1 MTLFHWSGFA
11 GSDDK
16 VAYLKS
22 IGFDEAINYKTVTSL
37 SDALKKACPN
47 GVDMFFDNV
56 RTYQGTIRNNFQ
68 ISISSFMLEGPTFNL
83 SYAACLQVFE
93 ILH

>member
-1 MTLFHWSGFA
+1 MKIFIFLYVSLSGFA

-37 SDALKKACPN
+37 SDAVKKACPN

-56 RTYQGTIRNNFQ
+56 RSLSFSVWKGRRGWRVGVVGT
-68 ISISSFMLEGPTFNL
+68 
-83 SYAACLQVFE
+83 A
-93 ILH
+93 

>member
-1 MTLFHWSGFA
+1 M
-11 GSDDK
+11 K
-16 VAYLKS
+16 VISEKVIYLKS

-56 RTYQGTIRNNFQ
+56 R
-68 ISISSFMLEGPTFNL
+68 SLSSKVWKGGEEGYCF
-83 SYAACLQVFE
+83 S
-93 ILH
+93 

>member
-1 MTLFHWSGFA
+1 MVAVWLNQTVVLSLIYYWRGFYPLKKIFIFPYVLMSGFA
-11 GSDDK
+11 GSDEK
-16 VAYLKS
+16 VTYLKS

-56 RTYQGTIRNNFQ
+56 R
-68 ISISSFMLEGPTFNL
+68 SWSS
-83 SYAACLQVFE
+83 
-93 ILH
+93 

>member
-1 MTLFHWSGFA
+1 MTLLHCPGFA

-56 RTYQGTIRNNFQ
+56 RTCQAPLGTTFRFQ
-68 ISISSFMLEGPTFNL
+68 LIHL
-83 SYAACLQVFE
+83 C
-93 ILH
+93 

>member
-1 MTLFHWSGFA
+1 MVLIYLGFA

-56 RTYQGTIRNNFQ
+56 
-68 ISISSFMLEGPTFNL
+68 SVDSALEWHLNSNAPLFTTCRITNHYW
-83 SYAACLQVFE
+83 SYPFE
-93 ILH
+93 ALM